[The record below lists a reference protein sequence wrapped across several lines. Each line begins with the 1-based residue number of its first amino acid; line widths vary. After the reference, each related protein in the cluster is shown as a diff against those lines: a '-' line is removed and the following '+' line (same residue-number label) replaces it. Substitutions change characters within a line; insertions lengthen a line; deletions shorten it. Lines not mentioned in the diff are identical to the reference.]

1 MRLNRRQLGSTC
13 SRTGALV
20 AITLLMMLGGI
31 VLTMG
36 SGGAQLGVASQ
47 ANSDRLFAPNPT
59 SSTPSAQHVLA
70 TYNHLPLMFEP
81 NQGQTDRR
89 VRFLARGSGYGL
101 FLTAQE
107 AVLALQQ
114 SGAESQHAAA
124 RTAVV
129 SMKLVGAA
137 SASEPVG
144 DVKRPGKSNYFI
156 GNDPAK
162 WHRNIPQFARV
173 RYRDVYPGIDL
184 VYYGNQGRLEY
195 DFEIAPGSDP
205 KQVALN
211 FQGPYNLRIDAGGD
225 LVLAVGG
232 SDVRLQAPR
241 VYQKFGTEERN
252 VSGRFELRGKG
263 KDEVG
268 FRLGA
273 YDRSRALIIDPV
285 LTYSTYLGGSGDE
298 SCSAITGLLFTPGC
312 PAIALDAVSNVYVAG
327 STKSTDFPLAT
338 GKLTGTANVFI
349 AKFSPAGVL
358 LSSTYLGGS
367 SVDYT
372 AGI

>member
-1 MRLNRRQLGSTC
+1 
-13 SRTGALV
+13 V